1 MQGERCRRT
10 RESGRGVE
18 VNRVGLFVVD
28 EVDIHGDLNLNAEIL
43 RP

>member
-1 MQGERCRRT
+1 MRERRRRT
-10 RESGRGVE
+10 RESGRVE
-18 VNRVGLFVVD
+18 VNKVGLFVVN